1 MNDKTMSN
9 ATTNTILAEAHVVY
23 VKRTLGQKIWMEIL
37 FLFDTAAWI
46 ECLTDE
52 EREAIAVQ
60 MP

>member
-1 MNDKTMSN
+1 MNDKTMTN
-9 ATTNTILAEAHVVY
+9 ATTATILAEAHVVY

-46 ECLTDE
+46 ESLTDE

>member
-9 ATTNTILAEAHVVY
+9 ATTSTILAEAHVVY

-37 FLFDTAAWI
+37 FFFDTAAWI
-46 ECLTDE
+46 ESLTDD
-52 EREAIAVQ
+52 EREAMAVQ